1 MTERDLT
8 RVLTDHVSGVH
19 LPDEARRNIRRMA
32 KEDSRMMHKKTFIIA
47 LAVVLMLMSTTAIA
61 AGIGILGFGGGRTL
75 PGAEGLVT
83 SNLGQ
88 SENEYATYIIK
99 EAVYDG
105 RTASILVEITPKDER
120 TLIIPEVF
128 VPEEDLFAFLLPL
141 NHYDDVIDPD
151 GPTIAEYAAKNGFD
165 RIVTVGT
172 ECFSPDGSA
181 SVKNRWE
188 DNTIKLMYQF
198 ETTNDHL
205 QVDYYHWASENG
217 MSEDQQ
223 TVRGSF
229 TLTAAEPLWTA
240 TSAAPAEAQGMTI
253 HRAAL
258 TGTELAVYV
267 DIEASGMGEYHIALV
282 DELGG
287 FMEPGFVNLEH
298 SNTVDGRTA
307 WCGMM
312 PPLESAPDVL
322 HLQLYTWDD
331 PNDFILLDIPL
342 L

>member
-1 MTERDLT
+1 MTERDLK
-8 RVLTDHVSGVH
+8 RVLTDCVDDVY
-19 LPDEARRNIRRMA
+19 LPDETRRRIRLAA
-32 KEDSRMMHKKTFIIA
+32 KEEKHMTSKKTLAIILAIA
-47 LAVVLMLMSTTAIA
+47 LMMMSTAAVA
-61 AGIGILGFGGGRTL
+61 AGLDILDFGGGRML
-75 PGAEGLVT
+75 PGAEKLVT
-83 SNLGQ
+83 SDLGQ
-88 SENEYATYIIK
+88 GENDYATYAIK

-141 NHYDDVIDPD
+141 AHYDDVIDPE

-172 ECFSPDGSA
+172 ECFSPDGGA

-240 TSAAPAEAQGMTI
+240 ASAAPAEAQGVTI
-253 HRAAL
+253 HRATL

-267 DIEASGMGEYHIALV
+267 DIEASGMEEYRIALV
-282 DELGG
+282 DENGG

-298 SNTVDGRTA
+298 SHTVDGRTA

-312 PPLESAPDVL
+312 SPLESAPDVL
-322 HLQLYTWDD
+322 HLQLYKWDD

-342 L
+342 A